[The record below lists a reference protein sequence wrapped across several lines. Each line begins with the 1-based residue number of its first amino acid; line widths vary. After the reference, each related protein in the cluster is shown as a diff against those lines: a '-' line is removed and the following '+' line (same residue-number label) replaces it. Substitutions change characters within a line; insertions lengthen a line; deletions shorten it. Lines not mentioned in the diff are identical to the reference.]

1 MQRLP
6 NGASWGAEAAR
17 DEPAPAD
24 HAGGAPPAVRPPVG
38 PPAGPG
44 CRPGLALPTTRS
56 AMGQRPVTDFYFTD
70 CTTGGAIYAEIRVKG
85 AAVAP
90 GILG

>member
-1 MQRLP
+1 
-6 NGASWGAEAAR
+6 
-17 DEPAPAD
+17 
-24 HAGGAPPAVRPPVG
+24 
-38 PPAGPG
+38 
-44 CRPGLALPTTRS
+44 
-56 AMGQRPVTDFYFTD
+56 MGQRPVTDFYFTD